1 MMLLTN
7 ISQKNIQAFAPLLSA
22 GSAGKIAAGTLGA
35 VGAVLDE
42 TACGA
47 LVYELREMEGL
58 LQIHE
63 LTVSTPFRRRGA
75 GTELLQYLKG
85 LALDNELSLLCTF
98 PEDDGALRAL
108 FISCGFR
115 ITPTE
120 MATYAATMEE
130 LRKPSEL
137 DKLAGKSRPER
148 ISAVGSHIWTRFRRA
163 QAEQGL
169 HYLNQCE
176 ERKAAWVD
184 SLCLCALRDREIC
197 ACVIVERYGEKDAV
211 LSYAY
216 ASAGG
221 KTTLALLL
229 AAARQ
234 RLLETAPADS
244 RLYVTAVNPSSQ
256 HLVEMLLPGADC
268 AEKYS
273 VAAFGGESEIEGKRE
288 RK

>member
-1 MMLLTN
+1 MIRLTN

-22 GSAGKIAAGTLGA
+22 GSAEKIAAGTLGA

-47 LVYELREMEGL
+47 LVYELHEKEGL

-75 GTELLQYLKG
+75 GKELLQYIKG
-85 LALDNELSLLCTF
+85 LALDNELSLLCAF
-98 PEDDGALRAL
+98 PEDDGALQAL
-108 FISCGFR
+108 FVSCGFR

-120 MATYAATMEE
+120 GATYAATMVE
-130 LRKPSEL
+130 LRMPSGL
-137 DKLAGKSRPER
+137 DKLVGKSRPER
-148 ISAVGSHIWTRFRRA
+148 ISAVGSHIWTRFRRT
-163 QAEQGL
+163 QAEQGI
-169 HYLNQCE
+169 HYVNQCE
-176 ERKAAWVD
+176 ERKAAWLD
-184 SLCLCALRDREIC
+184 PLCLCALQDGDVC
-197 ACVIVERYGEKDAV
+197 ACVIAEKDGDRDTL

-221 KTTLALLL
+221 NTKLALLL

-244 RLYVTAVNPSSQ
+244 RLYITAVNPSSRR
-256 HLVEMLLPGADC
+256 LVERLLPGAEC
-268 AEKYS
+268 VEKYS
-273 VAAFGGESEIEGKRE
+273 LAELDGGSVEAGMEE
-288 RK
+288 RQ